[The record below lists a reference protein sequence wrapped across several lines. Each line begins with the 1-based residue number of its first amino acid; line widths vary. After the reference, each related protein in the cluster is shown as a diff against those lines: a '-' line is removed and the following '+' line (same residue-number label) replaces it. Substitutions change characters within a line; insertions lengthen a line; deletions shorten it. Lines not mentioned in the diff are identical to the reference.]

1 MTINNFLGNENE
13 TDKTKLEKQQYSL
26 KAQINNIDIVGK
38 ILVEE
43 ANTIHEF
50 MNSKKIIVTQ
60 SQKDYKKDL
69 SNIIIALGVCTRY
82 FETKSKGLEDEL
94 KKITKE

>member
-1 MTINNFLGNENE
+1 MTINNFLG
-13 TDKTKLEKQQYSL
+13 DKTAETKLEKQQHSF
-26 KAQINNIDIVGK
+26 KAQINNINIVGK

-50 MNSKKIIVTQ
+50 MKSKTIIVTQ

-69 SNIIIALGVCTRY
+69 NNIIIALGVCAGY
-82 FETKSKGLEDEL
+82 FENKSKGLEDEL

>member
-1 MTINNFLGNENE
+1 MTIDN
-13 TDKTKLEKQQYSL
+13 KTTEEQQHSF
-26 KAQINNIDIVGK
+26 KAQINNINIVGK
-38 ILVEE
+38 VLVEE

-50 MNSKKIIVTQ
+50 MQSKTIIISQ
-60 SQKDYKKDL
+60 DQKDYKKDL
-69 SNIIIALGVCTRY
+69 SNIIIALGVCAGY